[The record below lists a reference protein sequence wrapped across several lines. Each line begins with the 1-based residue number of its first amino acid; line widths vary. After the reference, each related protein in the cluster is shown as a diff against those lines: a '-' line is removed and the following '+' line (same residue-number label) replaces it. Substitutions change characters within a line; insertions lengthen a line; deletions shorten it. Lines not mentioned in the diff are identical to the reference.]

1 MGNNANISKYLILF
15 LKITVSLAAL
25 VYVAYKLQ
33 AEGAGIWLQIGNFEA
48 NDIFLTFVC
57 MLLLAVNQGLEA
69 KKWQILV
76 KNVYPHLDFY
86 TAIRAIL
93 AGNTAGIFT
102 PNRIGEYAGRVYFL
116 PEGKRMEAA
125 ALTLVDR
132 FFQLLVT
139 LWLGW
144 AAAYM
149 MLFFFMEKTQ
159 SLFPFSAKYLHIAM
173 VMIGLGCLLLNLIFI
188 FPHKIVAFM
197 MTKPLFYR
205 WKIIEKSLLALLNV
219 PSNVLAHVFY
229 LSLLRNL
236 TFSFQYYLLM
246 LAFGFEASFYL
257 GFMLIWLIYVI
268 KSVIP
273 SISLAELGIRES
285 VALAVMQTFGIAALT
300 AVSSTFLLYL
310 INIALPA
317 VAGVF
322 FLQKKK

>member
-1 MGNNANISKYLILF
+1 MSKYLILF

-25 VYVAYKLQ
+25 GYVVYKLQ

-48 NDIFLTFVC
+48 KDIVFTFICV
-57 MLLLAVNQGLEA
+57 LLLVVNQGLEA
-69 KKWQILV
+69 KKWQILLQ
-76 KNVYPHLDFY
+76 KLYPDLHFY

-102 PNRIGEYAGRVYFL
+102 PNRIGEYAGRVFYL
-116 PEGKRMEAA
+116 PEGKRVEAA

-132 FFQLLVT
+132 FFQMLVT

-144 AAAYM
+144 GAAWLMIY
-149 MLFFFMEKTQ
+149 FFLTKIQ
-159 SLFPFSAKYLHIAM
+159 SLFPFSASLLHLAM
-173 VMIGLGCLLLNLIFI
+173 ICMGLACLLMSFLFI
-188 FPHKIVAFM
+188 FPHKMVAWASRQTF
-197 MTKPLFYR
+197 FHR
-205 WKIIEKSLLALLNV
+205 WKMIEKSLFALSQV
-219 PSNVLAHVFY
+219 PSQTLAKVFL

-236 TFSFQYYLLM
+236 TFSLQYYLLM
-246 LAFGFEASFYL
+246 LAFGYEESVFL

-285 VALAVMQTFGIAALT
+285 VALAIMQLFDIGALT

-310 INIALPA
+310 INIAFPA
-317 VAGVF
+317 IIGVF
-322 FLQKKK
+322 FMQKK

>member
-1 MGNNANISKYLILF
+1 MSKYLILF

-25 VYVAYKLQ
+25 GYVVYKLQ
-33 AEGAGIWLQIGNFEA
+33 AEGASIWLQIGNFEA
-48 NDIFLTFVC
+48 KDILFTLICV
-57 MLLLAVNQGLEA
+57 LLLAVNQGLEA

-76 KNVYPHLDFY
+76 KNLYPNLDFY

-116 PEGKRMEAA
+116 PEGKRIEAA

-144 AAAYM
+144 AAGYM

-159 SLFPFSAKYLHIAM
+159 SLFPFSTKILHISM
-173 VMIGLGCLLLNLIFI
+173 IMIGLGCLLLSLLFI
-188 FPHKIVAFM
+188 FPHKMVAFIIKK
-197 MTKPLFYR
+197 TIFHR
-205 WKIIEKSLLALLNV
+205 WKIIEKSLIALSNV
-219 PSNVLAHVFY
+219 PSNVLAHIFS

-246 LAFGFEASFYL
+246 LAFGFEASLSL

-285 VALAVMQTFGIAALT
+285 VALAVMQAFGIAALT